1 MLTELDRHGP
11 TQIATLH
18 GEFGHV
24 RSTLAN
30 ILEAGVSS
38 GAALAALQVARRNE
52 STGKT
57 IVVLLADTGERYIS
71 SELFKSTRSV
81 RGADVE
87 MTRTRSGSPESLRLM
102 RLPGRDV
109 DSLTGRQELFPIVEA
124 HGPSTR

>member
-1 MLTELDRHGP
+1 MWTDADRD
-11 TQIATLH
+11 TSRR
-18 GEFGHV
+18 V
-24 RSTLAN
+24 RSHALNAD
-30 ILEAGVSS
+30 EHPRAGVSS

-87 MTRTRSGSPESLRLM
+87 MTRKLERFARVVATE

-109 DSLTGRQELFPIVEA
+109 DSITGRQELFPIVEA